1 MMEYREVYFRIR
13 SSYRYDSG
21 WPDKSAEHAFRDE
34 TRNLFQSA
42 GWELYP
48 AREDSNSSDTVT
60 KGQQDLYL
68 HPMNFS
74 GVIRTDEIPRLR
86 ALLER
91 AQTFQCQGVD
101 CYERYWDLSDE
112 EYMAQLES
120 RCGEIIE
127 AILERYQTKRKNLYV
142 TGPAE
147 LSIAKQFSA
156 HRLCDKDGKNDL
168 ANRYVGE
175 LVEQLIQEGQLITA
189 ETKNGRGIRTAAGA
203 ELQRREASLPG
214 QQQMTL

>member
-1 MMEYREVYFRIR
+1 MEYREVYFRIR
-13 SSYRYDSG
+13 SSYQYDNG
-21 WPDKSAEHAFRDE
+21 WPDEGVERAFRE
-34 TRNLFQSA
+34 ESRRLFQTA
-42 GWELYP
+42 GWELHP
-48 AREDSNSSDTVT
+48 AREGSSSSDTVT

-74 GVIRTDEIPRLR
+74 GVIQTDEIPRLQE
-86 ALLER
+86 LLEG

-101 CYERYWDLSDE
+101 CYERYWELSDE

-120 RCGEIIE
+120 KREEITQ

-147 LSIAKQFSA
+147 LSIVKRFSI
-156 HRLCDKDGKNDL
+156 HRLCDKDGKNNM
-168 ANRYVGE
+168 ANCYVGE
-175 LVEQLIQEGQLITA
+175 LVERLIQEGRLVTA
-189 ETKNGRGIRTAAGA
+189 ETRNGLGIRTAADA
-203 ELQRREASLPG
+203 ELRQREEPLPG

>member
-1 MMEYREVYFRIR
+1 MIEYREVYFRIR

-21 WPDKSAEHAFRDE
+21 WPDKGVEHAFRDE
-34 TRNLFQSA
+34 TRTLFQSA
-42 GWELYP
+42 GWELHP
-48 AREDSNSSDTVT
+48 AREDSSSSDIVT

-74 GVIRTDEIPRLR
+74 GVIQTDEIPRLKE
-86 ALLER
+86 LLEG

-101 CYERYWDLSDE
+101 CYERYWELTDA
-112 EYMAQLES
+112 EYLKQLEA
-120 RCGEIIE
+120 RRDEIIE

-147 LSIAKQFSA
+147 LSIAKQFSV
-156 HRLCDKDGKNDL
+156 HRLCDKDGKNNL

-175 LVEQLIQEGQLITA
+175 LVERLIREGRLVTA
-189 ETKNGRGIRTAAGA
+189 ETRNGLGIRTAAGE
-203 ELQRREASLPG
+203 ELRQRGEPLPG